1 MRQTREPHLTNDLLN
16 DPYLSN
22 AEWAKKGEL
31 VSFAGYPLIVEPH
44 VVGVVAMFSREP
56 FPEEVLQELS
66 LIAGG
71 LAQWIHRVQV
81 EEEFRK
87 GAGRLQLA
95 LKAGKLGDWSWDAK
109 TDVVTLG
116 IRAAE
121 IFGLPPDVPITWAK
135 LREILH
141 LADRERARAA
151 VEEALSSRSDYDIEY
166 RVEGPSFSGEHWV
179 AARGQGIYSDD
190 GTILGMTG
198 VVQEVTEQKRASEVL
213 ERLVQERTAKLKETI
228 AELEAF
234 SYSIS
239 HDMRSP
245 LRAMQGYADALL
257 EKYQRQLDETGAR
270 YLERIQRGA
279 LRLDLLIQDVLAYS
293 KVAKGEVAL
302 KEMDLEAIIRD
313 VIENYPHI
321 QAHGSRI
328 AVCRPLPK
336 VVGHEAYLTQI
347 VSNLLGN
354 AVKFVSPG
362 TLPEVR
368 VWAETEGPSVRIWIE
383 DNGIGIDPRHH
394 ADIFQIFG
402 RVYSDKTYEG
412 TGIGLAI
419 VKKAAERLGGS
430 VGLLS
435 ELGKGSRFWLTLRR
449 FL

>member
-1 MRQTREPHLTNDLLN
+1 
-16 DPYLSN
+16 
-22 AEWAKKGEL
+22 
-31 VSFAGYPLIVEPH
+31 VSFAGYPLVVEPH

-71 LAQWIHRVQV
+71 LAQWIHRVRV
-81 EEEFRK
+81 EEQFRK

-109 TDVVTLG
+109 TDVVMLG
-116 IRAAE
+116 TRAAE
-121 IFGLPPDVPITWAK
+121 IFGLPPDVSITWAK

-141 LADRERARAA
+141 MDDRERARVA
-151 VEEALSSRSDYDIEY
+151 VEVALSSRSDYDIEY

-179 AARGQGIYSDD
+179 AARGQGIYTDD

-198 VVQEVTEQKRASEVL
+198 VVQDVTEQKRASEVL
-213 ERLVQERTAKLKETI
+213 EGMVQERTAKLKETI

-302 KEMDLEAIIRD
+302 KEVDLDVIIRD
-313 VIENYPHI
+313 VIQNYPHI
-321 QAHGSRI
+321 DAHG
-328 AVCRPLPK
+328 CQPLPK

-347 VSNLLGN
+347 ISNLLGN

-362 TLPEVR
+362 TQPEVR
-368 VWAETEGPSVRIWIE
+368 VWTEIEGPTVRVWIE
-383 DNGIGIDPRHH
+383 DNGIGIDPSHH
-394 ADIFQIFG
+394 GDIFQIFG
-402 RVYSDKTYEG
+402 RVYSDKKYEG

-430 VGLLS
+430 VGVMS
-435 ELGKGSRFWLTLRR
+435 ELTKGSRFWLTLRR
-449 FL
+449 SL